1 MSQFDVYSGWK
12 IGREV
17 GVSGKK
23 LESSRIGF

>member
-12 IGREV
+12 LGREF
-17 GVSGKK
+17 GVTGKK